1 MSLSRFDSFDREW
14 GEKKKE
20 KERERVVQI
29 RINVYGA
36 PEYTVE
42 SLPQESITT

>member
-1 MSLSRFDSFDREW
+1 MSLSRFDSFDREL
-14 GEKKKE
+14 GERK
-20 KERERVVQI
+20 RERVVQI